1 MRSTASNSVSRQP
14 QLGVCYY
21 PEHWPEK
28 EWADHAR
35 QMADIGL
42 SYVRIGEFAWSR
54 LEPNPGQYDFDWLHR
69 SLDTLH
75 AAGLKVVLG
84 TPTATPPKWLVD
96 KMPDM
101 LAVDENSQIRG
112 FGSRRHYDFSHQ
124 GYLTECKR
132 IVTELAKAFGEH
144 PAVAVWQTDNEY
156 GCHDTIYSY
165 SQAGP
170 NGVGSSAAVTGF
182 RQWLKDHYG
191 TIEAL
196 NTAWGNVFWSMEYRD
211 FDEIDLPNLT
221 VTEANP
227 SHHLAFR
234 RFSSDQV
241 VAFNKAQVDII
252 RRYSPGRDIVHN
264 FMGMFVDF
272 DHFDVGADLD
282 ISSWDSYPLGFLEN
296 RTDLTD
302 DYKNAY
308 VRQGDPDFQAFHHDL
323 YRGTG
328 NGRWWVMEQQPG
340 PVNWAAWNPAPLPGM
355 VRLWT
360 WEAIAHGAEVVS
372 YFRWRQAPFAQE
384 QMHAGLNKPDGSP
397 DIAALE
403 ATQVARELSD
413 LNLEVEAQ
421 PSDVALVLDYPSIW
435 MTRIQPQGRDYAPLD
450 IYLSFYSATRKLGLS
465 VDIVSP
471 GADLSNYKLV
481 LVPNLIH
488 VPDAALE
495 AFRNTEAQIIF
506 GPRCGSKTQDLTIPE
521 NLAPG
526 PLAEL
531 LPIQVERVES
541 LRPGVLETQG
551 NFAMLKWREHLKL
564 HDNPDEV
571 RSGAIS
577 SPMTVQYGNVTYI
590 AGWPDERLLT
600 DVLLS
605 AANTAGLSVR
615 TMPEGIRTRRM
626 GGHNIYVNYGST
638 EQDLSAIL
646 NNERIVLGNDGVIP
660 AAGVLITANS

>member
-1 MRSTASNSVSRQP
+1 MRTNPAKSISRHP

-21 PEHWPEK
+21 PEHWPED
-28 EWADHAR
+28 EWSDHAR
-35 QMADIGL
+35 QMVETGL

-54 LEPNPGQYDFDWLHR
+54 LEPNPGQYEFDWLRR
-69 SLDTLH
+69 SLDILH

-101 LAVDENSQIRG
+101 LAIDENGQVRG
-112 FGSRRHYDFSHQ
+112 FGSRRHYDFSHK
-124 GYLTECKR
+124 GYLAECKR

-144 PAVAVWQTDNEY
+144 PAVALWQSDNEF

-170 NGVGSSAAVTGF
+170 NGVGSSAAVLGF
-182 RQWLKDHYG
+182 RNWLKDRYVS
-191 TIEAL
+191 IEAL

-234 RFSSDQV
+234 RYSSDQV

-252 RRYSPGRDIVHN
+252 RLYSPGRDVVHN

-282 ISSWDSYPLGFLEN
+282 VSSWDSYPLGFLET
-296 RTDLTD
+296 RTDVSD
-302 DYKNAY
+302 EHKQAY
-308 VRQGDPDFQAFHHDL
+308 LRQGDPDFQAFHHDL
-323 YRGTG
+323 YRATS

-340 PVNWAAWNPAPLPGM
+340 PVNWANWNPAPLPGM
-355 VRLWT
+355 VRLWS

-397 DIAALE
+397 DRAAFE
-403 ATQVARELSD
+403 ATQLAKELSA
-413 LNLEVEAQ
+413 LNLEVNTDR
-421 PSDVALVLDYPSIW
+421 SDVALVVDYPSLW
-435 MTRIQPQGRDYAPLD
+435 MTQIQPQGRDYDPIA
-450 IYLSFYSATRKLGLS
+450 ICTAFYSAARKLGLS
-465 VDIVSP
+465 LDIVAP
-471 GADLSNYKLV
+471 GAELSGYKLV

-488 VPDAALE
+488 VSDSALK
-495 AFRNTEAQIIF
+495 AFRATEAQIIF
-506 GPRCGSKTQDLTIPE
+506 GPRSGSKTQELCIPD

-526 PLAEL
+526 PLADL
-531 LPIQVERVES
+531 LPIQIERVES
-541 LRPGVLETQG
+541 LRPGISETAG
-551 NFAMLKWREHLKL
+551 GFTLIKWREHLKL
-564 HDNPDEV
+564 LREADEV
-571 RSGAIS
+571 RAGATE
-577 SPMTVQYGNVTYI
+577 SPMTVRYDNITYI
-590 AGWPDERLLT
+590 AGWPDERLLD
-600 DVLLS
+600 DVLRG
-605 AANTAGLSVR
+605 AAKACDLAIRNL
-615 TMPEGIRTRRM
+615 PEGVRVRKM
-626 GGHNIYVNYGST
+626 GSHNFYVNYGTSAH
-638 EQDLSAIL
+638 DLKPMFDR
-646 NNERIVLGNDGVIP
+646 EEVVLGEDTTISP
-660 AAGVLITANS
+660 AGVLITQDC